1 REIETDLREAVARD
15 QLNIHYQP
23 VIDLDSGQVS
33 GYEAL
38 LRWYHPQRGV
48 VRPDDFLGVA
58 EETGMIVPIGEWVIR
73 KALEETSRWSGDFRI
88 AINLSPTQ
96 VRSPHLV

>member
-1 REIETDLREAVARD
+1 
-15 QLNIHYQP
+15 
-23 VIDLDSGQVS
+23 
-33 GYEAL
+33 
-38 LRWYHPQRGV
+38 WYHPQRGV

-96 VRSPHLV
+96 VRSPHLVDVVARAIHAYGIQP